1 MAELAVE
8 TTTEAVEP
16 QVEEKSSKFKTFTVN
31 HPRTAKVVG
40 IAAVTALT
48 LGAVQAWKA
57 RKQDDTSSEEPDTDV
72 TVSFNE
78 SSETI

>member
-48 LGAVQAWKA
+48 LGAVQMWKA
-57 RKQDDTSSEEPDTDV
+57 RNEDTSPSEEPDTDEA
-72 TVSFNE
+72 VSFDE

>member
-16 QVEEKSSKFKTFTVN
+16 QVEEKSRFKTFNVN

-48 LGAVQAWKA
+48 
-57 RKQDDTSSEEPDTDV
+57 TSRPRPSRSGTIEPYTHKV
-72 TVSFNE
+72 
-78 SSETI
+78 

>member
-16 QVEEKSSKFKTFTVN
+16 QVEEKSRFKTFNVN

-72 TVSFNE
+72 TVSFDE